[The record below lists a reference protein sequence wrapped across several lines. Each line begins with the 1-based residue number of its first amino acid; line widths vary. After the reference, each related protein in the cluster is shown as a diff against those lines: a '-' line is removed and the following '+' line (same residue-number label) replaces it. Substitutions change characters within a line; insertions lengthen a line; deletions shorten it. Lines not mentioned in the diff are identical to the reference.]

1 MNGMNGTVSDHPGM
15 RYRERFFSMVMSD
28 APGSVLDVGCGDGAF
43 LRRAR
48 ERGCAVAGLETD
60 ADRVAA
66 LAQDGIPAQQGRAEA
81 LPFGDG
87 SFDAIVLEYV
97 AHHCA
102 DLARALAEAV
112 RVARRGVYVLDA
124 WYDEA
129 IASQRTALAFD
140 LWSKSIDRRLGMVH
154 NACPTAVELMAPLA
168 GRGDVAIDYTQMLI
182 LQDMALD
189 TLRAAGTEQLARV
202 ANDAASAAALDSI
215 LDEARRAGAS
225 EDGALIMAIRK
236 R

>member
-1 MNGMNGTVSDHPGM
+1 MSGTPNIPPST
-15 RYRERFFSMVMSD
+15 RYRERFFTTVMGDGPRSI
-28 APGSVLDVGCGDGAF
+28 LDVGCGDGAF

-48 ERGCAVAGLETD
+48 ERGCTVAGLEPD
-60 ADRVAA
+60 PDRVAA
-66 LAQDGIPAQQGRAEA
+66 LAQEGIPGQLGRAEA

-87 SFDAIVLEYV
+87 SFDAVVFEYA

-112 RVARRGVYVLDA
+112 RVARRGVYLLDA

-129 IASQRTALAFD
+129 IGSQRVALAFD
-140 LWSKSIDRRLGMVH
+140 LWSKAIDRRLGMVH
-154 NACPTAVELMAPLA
+154 NACPTATDLMASLSSLGA
-168 GRGDVAIDYTQMLI
+168 LTIDYTKMLI
-182 LQDMALD
+182 LQDMKPEALR
-189 TLRAAGTEQLARV
+189 TAGTEQLVRV
-202 ANDAASAAALDSI
+202 ANDPASAAAFDSI
-215 LDEARRAGAS
+215 LEEAQRSGVS